1 MSGWEQ
7 WNRAVL
13 DADAPTVAALVDAGV
28 ATTALHYDAF
38 VRSSVSTPWS
48 DKTLALYACGPPP
61 PTFLGRETDTTSTEA
76 VLAYKPGVLATQ
88 GALWFYHRL
97 LSDPTLLT
105 RIDLIHPLAT
115 VRPCVHGHFN
125 DVDPD
130 YTPWLVHLV
139 SEHAWRPETPI
150 QLLLL
155 QLWQS
160 DGAWSDDLR
169 ARRDIFPEPP
179 VLVAY
184 FLFYFRNVLPHA
196 ETSLRTWLEECES
209 TMFVEPAF
217 MYDLLAWDPTINSL
231 CLNPYERAYA
241 LVLLGHDPPVGAWT
255 EAQWAEML
263 YLGVED
269 AADALGVPQRGD
281 TPWAPW
287 LRQVLESDVSE
298 ATKEKLVL
306 HAPTNVLETLLEEKA
321 VLPWV
326 ALGYQGRGTPLDD
339 RVLVLL
345 DAFGEPNSQDWYDD
359 VAARW
364 RGSHE
369 SLQRFLDHARKSD
382 RLPAVWWTAVAYG
395 DTRWQE
401 EVRRMVPLQ
410 TTCDDL
416 LMRLG
421 PDAVRQS
428 LELWEGTAHIAAIRA
443 SVAGWMWFTNTQT

>member
-1 MSGWEQ
+1 MSVWEQ
-7 WNRAVL
+7 WSRAVM
-13 DADAPTVAALVDAGV
+13 DSDAPTVAALVDAGV
-28 ATTALHYDAF
+28 ATTALHYNAF
-38 VRSSVSTPWS
+38 VSSSLSTPWS
-48 DKTLALYACGPPP
+48 DKTLALYACGPSV
-61 PTFLGRETDTTSTEA
+61 PTFLGKEMDTGSATA
-76 VLAYKPGVLATQ
+76 VFSYKPGVLATQ

-105 RIDLIHPLAT
+105 RIDLLRPLST

-125 DVDPD
+125 DVDAD

-139 SEHAWRPETPI
+139 SEHAWRPETAV

-160 DGAWSDDLR
+160 DGSWSDDLR
-169 ARRDIFPEPP
+169 ARRDLFPEPP

-184 FLFYFRNVLPHA
+184 FLFYFRKVLPHA
-196 ETSLRTWLEECES
+196 EASLRSWLQECEQ

-217 MYDLLAWDPTINSL
+217 LYDLLAWDPTLNSL
-231 CLNPYERAYA
+231 ALDPYERAYM
-241 LVLLGHDPPVGAWT
+241 LVLLGHTPPVGAWSSD
-255 EAQWAEML
+255 QWAEMM
-263 YLGVED
+263 YAGVKG
-269 AADALGVPQRGD
+269 AAEALGVPNGGE
-281 TPWAPW
+281 PWAPW
-287 LRQVLESDVSE
+287 LRGVLESDVSE
-298 ATKEKLVL
+298 VIKEKLVL
-306 HAPTNVLETLLEEKA
+306 HAPTDVLETLLEEHA

-326 ALGYQGRGTPLDD
+326 ALGYQGRGAPVDD

-364 RGSHE
+364 RGSE
-369 SLQRFLDHARKSD
+369 EGLRLFLEHARMSG

-395 DTRWQE
+395 DMRWQE

-416 LMRLG
+416 VMRLG
-421 PDAVRQS
+421 PAAVRTA
-428 LELWEGTAHIAAIRA
+428 LAEWDGTAHRATIQA
-443 SVAGWMWFTNTQT
+443 SVAAWM